1 VLFSTTVNHLVCKST
16 VFYIIKM
23 TIKKYKGLEDVF
35 QSKCFYCPNTLSGM
49 ILNPNVLNILKK
61 GLYRTNLELD
71 WFFEDS

>member
-1 VLFSTTVNHLVCKST
+1 
-16 VFYIIKM
+16 M